1 MKKMAKK
8 LSVSLDQ
15 NLVAFVKQEASMN
28 SITTSKVVED
38 SIKVYKEAK
47 IRESY
52 KQISTTKIDIP
63 EEVQFEAIRKI
74 DR

>member
-1 MKKMAKK
+1 MAKK

>member
-38 SIKVYKEAK
+38 SIKAYKEAK